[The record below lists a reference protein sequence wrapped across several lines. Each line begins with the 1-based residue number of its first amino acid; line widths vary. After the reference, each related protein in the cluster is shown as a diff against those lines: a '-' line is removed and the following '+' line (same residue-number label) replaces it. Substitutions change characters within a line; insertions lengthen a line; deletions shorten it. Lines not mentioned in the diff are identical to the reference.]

1 MLEVYYYRA
10 FIARVFLQYDKG
22 IYIDSDTILM
32 ADIGELFDID
42 LGDNIIA
49 ARVDP
54 KVAMVPEFV
63 DYVEKALGIPA
74 KEYVN
79 SGVLLMDL
87 KKLRKIHYITQMT
100 DLIKQDADLVAP
112 DQDYLNVILKGKIMH
127 LDPKWNC
134 QPEGENPKNAKLL
147 HFNLSKKP
155 WYHDDVNCGELFW
168 EAARGTGFTGDLMR
182 EKEKY
187 KLFIACY
194 MRPY

>member
-1 MLEVYYYRA
+1 MQIIKRYCAKRSGSGDFFAREVYYYRA

-100 DLIKQDADLVAP
+100 DLIKYRGRIRKR
-112 DQDYLNVILKGKIMH
+112 YLKATTISPIQILNTKSAI
-127 LDPKWNC
+127 
-134 QPEGENPKNAKLL
+134 
-147 HFNLSKKP
+147 FVLSL
-155 WYHDDVNCGELFW
+155 Y
-168 EAARGTGFTGDLMR
+168 RR
-182 EKEKY
+182 
-187 KLFIACY
+187 
-194 MRPY
+194 